1 MKNIEY
7 LITLSDII
15 KRRRSEKSEKSYT
28 ATLMENNEL
37 LTKKIGEEAIE
48 LIISTLANDT
58 ENIKK
63 EAADLIYHL
72 MVLLEKNDLNLD
84 DICAELINRDGVSG
98 HDEKKS
104 RK

>member
-7 LITLSDII
+7 FITLSDII
-15 KRRRSEKSEKSYT
+15 KKKVTEDPENSYT
-28 ATLMENNEL
+28 ATLIKDIEL
-37 LTKKIGEEAIE
+37 LTKKVGEEAIE
-48 LIISTLANDT
+48 LIISTLANDM
-58 ENIKK
+58 ENVKK

-72 MVLLEKNDLNLD
+72 MVLLEKNDLNID
-84 DICAELINRDGVSG
+84 DICAELIIRHGVSG

>member
-48 LIISTLANDT
+48 LIISTLANDK

-72 MVLLEKNDLNLD
+72 MVLLEKSDLNLD
-84 DICAELINRDGVSG
+84 DICAELILSLI
-98 HDEKKS
+98 HI
-104 RK
+104 

>member
-48 LIISTLANDT
+48 LIISTLANDK

-72 MVLLEKNDLNLD
+72 MVLLEKSDLNLD
-84 DICAELINRDGVSG
+84 DICGELSNRNGVSG

>member
-7 LITLSDII
+7 LITLSEII

-48 LIISTLANDT
+48 LIISTLANDK

-72 MVLLEKNDLNLD
+72 MVLLEKSDLNLD
-84 DICAELINRDGVSG
+84 DICAELSNRNGVSG